1 MSAFT
6 QRPCYF
12 SKIAKEIEFYES
24 RMMKHTRELMGPW
37 PSSLESS
44 FRKAMD
50 NDSFVSIKV
59 YIEDDAPSLLDMKAS
74 IAKTSENFFSDAQIT
89 DMIASVALGATRLTH
104 LIHHAAVG
112 MNPSPEDIYFVRI
125 ATEIELHD
133 LRMMKHTGELMST
146 WPPGV
151 DSYGSALMDAD
162 LFFYIKLYI
171 EDNAFSMLDIQ
182 KALTNTS
189 EDFFSDE
196 QRNDAIPS
204 VAIGATRLMYREA
217 TAAAHAAAVRI

>member
-1 MSAFT
+1 
-6 QRPCYF
+6 
-12 SKIAKEIEFYES
+12 
-24 RMMKHTRELMGPW
+24 
-37 PSSLESS
+37 
-44 FRKAMD
+44 MD
-50 NDSFVSIKV
+50 NDSFASIKV

-74 IAKTSENFFSDAQIT
+74 IAKTSENFFSDAQRT

-112 MNPSPEDIYFVRI
+112 MNPSPEDIYFGRI
-125 ATEIELHD
+125 ATEIELHE
-133 LRMMKHTGELMST
+133 LRMMNHTGEFMST
-146 WPPGV
+146 WPSGV

-196 QRNDAIPS
+196 QRKDAIAS
-204 VAIGATRLMYREA
+204 VAIGATRLMYRDA